1 MFKKC
6 LIALLLV
13 AAVRATTVA
22 QDAKS
27 VVANVSK
34 AMGYDQLKSI
44 EYSGSGSEGTALGQ
58 AQSAAGG
65 WPKFTLKRFSR
76 YIDLNAGTSQQT
88 ALRSRPVDATG
99 QLAGGGGLAAV
110 PESEQTTVINANAS
124 WAQKLDVSL
133 SPPAFLK
140 LASAASNT
148 TAKSQSMNGKKYT
161 VISFPVDAKAPS
173 GIPYTI
179 SGYIDDH
186 NMVDKIE
193 TAVEEP
199 NLIGDMVVEQS
210 FSGYKDFGGVKFP
223 TKIVQKRAGLS
234 WTDLTITDVKANA
247 AAPTPPA
254 PAGGRG
260 RGGEGAGARGA
271 APAPPPMTT
280 KKLGDGIFMTTG
292 GYRSVAVEFKDHIVL
307 IEGPNNEM
315 TTTNIIAEV
324 KKAIPNK
331 PIKYVV
337 NTHTHFDHSG
347 GLRAAVAEGATIITH
362 ESNKPLYEK
371 WFSNHRTLV
380 MPDKLSQSEKKAKFE
395 YIGEKKILKD
405 ELNTVELYHLK
416 GAHHAEDIIIAY
428 LPKIKT
434 VVEADAFNA
443 PAPNAP
449 APQTINGFE
458 KVFASELERLKIDYT
473 TIIPIHQPAGG
484 DREIKKADLLKNIG
498 QGNGGN

>member
-76 YIDLNAGTSQQT
+76 YIDLNAGASQQT

-161 VISFPVDAKAPS
+161 VIHFPWMRKRLTVFRTRSAATLMTTIWSTRSRRRSKNRISSATWWSSRVFPDTK
-173 GIPYTI
+173 I
-179 SGYIDDH
+179 SG
-186 NMVDKIE
+186 
-193 TAVEEP
+193 A
-199 NLIGDMVVEQS
+199 
-210 FSGYKDFGGVKFP
+210 
-223 TKIVQKRAGLS
+223 
-234 WTDLTITDVKANA
+234 
-247 AAPTPPA
+247 
-254 PAGGRG
+254 
-260 RGGEGAGARGA
+260 
-271 APAPPPMTT
+271 
-280 KKLGDGIFMTTG
+280 
-292 GYRSVAVEFKDHIVL
+292 
-307 IEGPNNEM
+307 
-315 TTTNIIAEV
+315 
-324 KKAIPNK
+324 
-331 PIKYVV
+331 
-337 NTHTHFDHSG
+337 
-347 GLRAAVAEGATIITH
+347 
-362 ESNKPLYEK
+362 
-371 WFSNHRTLV
+371 
-380 MPDKLSQSEKKAKFE
+380 
-395 YIGEKKILKD
+395 
-405 ELNTVELYHLK
+405 
-416 GAHHAEDIIIAY
+416 
-428 LPKIKT
+428 
-434 VVEADAFNA
+434 
-443 PAPNAP
+443 
-449 APQTINGFE
+449 
-458 KVFASELERLKIDYT
+458 
-473 TIIPIHQPAGG
+473 
-484 DREIKKADLLKNIG
+484 
-498 QGNGGN
+498 